1 MRMMLKAVM
10 DTEMGN
16 EAIQNGSLGKIIEQ
30 VVQQIKPEA
39 AYFAAED
46 GQRACFMVFDM
57 TDSSQLPVIS
67 EPLFQSGKAR
77 ITISPCMNLDD
88 LQRGLTQVQ

>member
-1 MRMMLKAVM
+1 MMLKAVM

>member
-1 MRMMLKAVM
+1 LL
-10 DTEMGN
+10 
-16 EAIQNGSLGKIIEQ
+16 AIRDGSMAKLIEQ
-30 VVQQIKPEA
+30 VVQQIHPEA

-57 TDSSQLPVIS
+57 ADSSQIPVIS

-77 ITISPCMNLDD
+77 ITMVPCMNLDD
-88 LQRGLTQVQ
+88 LQKGPAQVQ